1 MTYNRFAYLY
11 DQLMNDVP
19 YERWVQFLEN
29 VFQKYEMLQPSILDI
44 GCGTGTLPISL
55 AKLNYSISGVD
66 LSEEMLSVAMAKA
79 EIEKVNIPFFQ
90 QNMVELEGFD
100 QLDCVTI
107 FCDSLN
113 YLETEDQVKQ
123 TFIRV
128 NESLKDNGLFLF
140 DVHSPYKI
148 EEIFGEETFFIDDA
162 ELSLVWSCTQGE
174 HPLSVEHDLVF
185 FMKEENRDL
194 YERFEEYHNQR
205 TFPINT
211 YKSLLDQTGFE
222 VKEII
227 ADFDEAVDDTSERI
241 FFTAM
246 KK

>member
-11 DQLMNDVP
+11 DQLMKDVP
-19 YERWVQFLEN
+19 YERWVQFLED

>member
-19 YERWVQFLEN
+19 YERWVQFLED

>member
-19 YERWVQFLEN
+19 YDNWVHFLKT
-29 VFQKYEMLQPSILDI
+29 VFEKYELNQPTILDI
-44 GCGTGTLPISL
+44 GCGTGTLPILL
-55 AKLNYSISGVD
+55 AKMNYSVSGVD

-79 EIEKVNIPFFQ
+79 EHEKVQIPFYQ
-90 QNMVELEGFD
+90 QNMMELEGFTD
-100 QLDCVTI
+100 LDCVTI

-113 YLETEDQVKQ
+113 YLETEDQVEQ
-123 TFIRV
+123 TFKKV
-128 NESLKDNGLFLF
+128 HESLKDNGLFLF

-148 EEIFGEETFFIDDA
+148 EEIFGEETFFIDDE

-174 HPLSVEHDLVF
+174 EPLSVEHDLVF
-185 FMKEENRDL
+185 FMKEENSDL

-205 TFPINT
+205 TFPVDI
-211 YKSLLDQTGFE
+211 YKTLLNQAGFE

-227 ADFDEAVDDTSERI
+227 GDFDEALEDNSERI